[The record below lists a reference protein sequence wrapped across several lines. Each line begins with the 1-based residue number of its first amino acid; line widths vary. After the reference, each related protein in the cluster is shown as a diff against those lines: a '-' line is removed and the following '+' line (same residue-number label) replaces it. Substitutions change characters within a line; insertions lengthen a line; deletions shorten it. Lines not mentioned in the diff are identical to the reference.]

1 MILINPQDD
10 GNVVLYEK
18 GPQALWCTG
27 TDGVR
32 EAPQA
37 LCEPNLELW
46 ARWSKE
52 TKFSYK

>member
-18 GPQALWCTG
+18 GPQALWRTG
-27 TDGVR
+27 TDGGR
-32 EAPQA
+32 EDTQVS
-37 LCEPNLELW
+37 CEPNLELW